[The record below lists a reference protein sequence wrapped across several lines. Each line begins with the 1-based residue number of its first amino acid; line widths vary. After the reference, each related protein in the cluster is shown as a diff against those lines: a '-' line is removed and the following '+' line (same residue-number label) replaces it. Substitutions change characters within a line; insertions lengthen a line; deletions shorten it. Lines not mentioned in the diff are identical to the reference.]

1 MRRFV
6 LLMVAAFVAALSVFG
21 PAQTVVQAAAS
32 DILPKESDLTTAF
45 APFAPLKVTNVMQG
59 PGNDGWDVGQLMQV
73 EGGPAGPVLV
83 STDAAE
89 LPTAEGA
96 AGFLQTKLQQ
106 VRDGTKKDN
115 MVGELGPADA
125 KLTGEAD
132 EAYFGVFISPPGAP
146 DPIALAILVSR
157 YDTQVT
163 SVTTIIKAGPGGAV
177 SEDAQKTLGVVLGV
191 LAGQI
196 DSLASE

>member
-6 LLMVAAFVAALSVFG
+6 LLMVAAFVAALSIFG
-21 PAQTVVQAAAS
+21 PAQSVVQAAAS
-32 DILPKESDLTTAF
+32 DILPKESDLSSAF
-45 APFAPLKVTNVMQG
+45 VPFAPLKVTNYMSG
-59 PGNDGWDVGQLMQV
+59 PGNDGWDVGSLLQV

-115 MVGELGPADA
+115 MAGELGPADA
-125 KLTGEAD
+125 KLTGGAD
-132 EAYFGVFISPPGAP
+132 EAYFGVFISPAGAP
-146 DPIALAILVSR
+146 DPVVLAVLVSR
-157 YDTQVT
+157 YDTQVAA
-163 SVTTIIKAGPGGAV
+163 VTAIIKAGPGGTV
-177 SEDAQKTLGVVLGV
+177 SEDAQKSLGIVLGV
-191 LAGQI
+191 MSGQI

>member
-6 LLMVAAFVAALSVFG
+6 LIAVAAFVAALSIFG

-32 DILPKESDLTTAF
+32 DILPKESDLATAF
-45 APFAPLKVTNVMQG
+45 APFAPLKVSGYMSG

-73 EGGPAGPVLV
+73 EGSSAGPVLV

-106 VRDGTKKDN
+106 LRDGTKKDN

-125 KLTGEAD
+125 KLTGDAD
-132 EAYFGVFISPPGAP
+132 EAYFGVFLPPAGAQ
-146 DPIALAILVSR
+146 DPVAMAILISR
-157 YDTQVT
+157 YDNQVA
-163 SVTTIIKAGPGGAV
+163 SVSALIKPGPGGTL

-196 DSLASE
+196 NSLASD